1 MELNK
6 TITKIAAVALA
17 VPALIFSGCGAQT
30 GTMDTAN
37 ANAASGGDSSLPVV
51 TWKMGSTWGSGNIH
65 YTVDQRF
72 TELVSE
78 LTNGRFKIT
87 NYSEG
92 ELCSASELFDY
103 VENGTIQCGGDWGGY
118 WSGKDTTFELL
129 STIMD
134 DFSAL
139 DYYTWIY
146 QAGGLSCYQEQ
157 YGQYNMEYF
166 PIMVN
171 GSESGVRSVK
181 PIESLDDMRKMK
193 IRLGGVMAGRAA
205 KKLGINITTVAA
217 SELYESLQRGVIDG
231 GEFSGP
237 WADDSLKLQ
246 EVAPY
251 WCAPAWYQS
260 AGVNGVMIN
269 KDAWDKLPEEYQ
281 EAISLAASACCGE
294 QIGRYTYNDMV
305 TTNKMLQEDG
315 VTVTHM
321 NDVDRQ
327 TIRETCKQVYEEESQ
342 ANPNFKKV
350 YDSMMEYRQTAN
362 AYREWTGD
370 YGFGYN
376 YEGAD
381 VSGKGATEPNNYD
394 FSKGASDAS
403 SVSSTSSSAE

>member
-1 MELNK
+1 MTVPVL
-6 TITKIAAVALA
+6 ALTA
-17 VPALIFSGCGAQT
+17 CGSQT
-30 GTMDTAN
+30 GIMDTAN
-37 ANAASGGDSSLPVV
+37 ANAIAEGGDSSLPVV

-78 LTNGRFKIT
+78 LTGGRFQIT

-118 WSGKDTTFELL
+118 WSGKDTAFELL

-134 DFSAL
+134 DFSAM

-146 QAGGLSCYQEQ
+146 QAGGLECYQNQ
-157 YGQYNMEYF
+157 YGQYGMMYF

-171 GSESGVRSVK
+171 GSESGIRSVT
-181 PIESLDDMRKMK
+181 PITSIEDMQSMK

-205 KKLGINITTVAA
+205 QKLGINITTVAA

-269 KDAWDKLPEEYQ
+269 QEAWDALPEAYQ
-281 EAISLAASACCGE
+281 EAIELAASACCGE
-294 QIGRYTYNDMV
+294 QIGRYAYNDMV

-315 VTVTHM
+315 VIITSLSEE
-321 NDVDRQ
+321 DQ
-327 TIRETCKQVYEEESQ
+327 ATISAACKEVYEEEAA
-342 ANPNFKKV
+342 ANENFKV
-350 YDSMMEYRQTAN
+350 IYDSMMNYRQTAN
-362 AYREWTGD
+362 AYRSWVGN

-376 YEGAD
+376 YDDAD
-381 VSGKGATEPNNYD
+381 VSGTGDTEPNNYD
-394 FSKGASDAS
+394 FSATASTDD
-403 SVSSTSSSAE
+403 SAESTAE